1 MARSR
6 VHGIVIA
13 CARLAV
19 LAPAAALLAV
29 GPADAFETSYR
40 VIDLGGVMAGSG
52 AFALSRDGNAV
63 GYEMFGPSLPHAV
76 LFEHGQVIDLGT
88 LGGNA
93 SLANAVGSGG
103 RVVGWARLPDSTR
116 HAFLYANGS
125 MRDLGTLGG
134 RTSQAF
140 DINESGTVVGGSW
153 NAGDT
158 AELPFAWSPD
168 SGMRLL
174 QLPGSVGG
182 QALAVN
188 DAGAIAGY
196 FVDGVE
202 TQPFVWTRDS
212 ARVLPSLG
220 GRGAKAYGISPGGRV
235 AGYALTPGVQPYFH
249 AVMWAADGI
258 HDLGALPGGH
268 SVAYDL
274 NDAGVIVGFS
284 YTIDLQMVAAVFG
297 EHDIYDLNQSA
308 PPGNH
313 WQLSMATAVDA
324 DGVISGIGWLDGVQR
339 AFAMVPTRLQS
350 PPWGTP
356 SVYARVG
363 VRAYPLP
370 MRGAGT
376 IELDLPAATRGQVSL
391 YDVGGRRVAELA
403 RGEFTRGRVYVDVPA
418 NVLRTLGAG
427 VFYARIDSEL
437 GGASQRIVVVR

>member
-6 VHGIVIA
+6 VHGIVVA
-13 CARLAV
+13 CARLAA
-19 LAPAAALLAV
+19 LALAAALLAPS
-29 GPADAFETSYR
+29 PAGAFETHYR
-40 VIDLGGVMAGSG
+40 VVDLGGVMAGSG
-52 AFALSRDGNAV
+52 AFALSRDGSAV
-63 GYEMFGPSLPHAV
+63 GFEMFGPSLPHAV
-76 LFEHGQVIDLGT
+76 LFEHGEVIDLGT

-116 HAFLYANGS
+116 HAFLSANGV
-125 MRDLGTLGG
+125 MQDLGTLGG
-134 RTSQAF
+134 HTSQAF

-153 NAGDT
+153 DTGDHT
-158 AELPFAWSPD
+158 EFPFAWSPD

-188 DAGAIAGY
+188 DAGAITGY

-220 GRGAKAYGISPGGRV
+220 GKGAKAYGISPGGRV

-249 AVMWAADGI
+249 AVMWDAAGI
-258 HDLGALPGGH
+258 HDLGTLAGGH

-274 NDAGVIVGFS
+274 NDAGVVVGFS
-284 YTIDLQMVAAVFG
+284 YTAALQMVAVVFG
-297 EHDIYDLNQSA
+297 EHDIYDLNLSA
-308 PPGNH
+308 PPGDH
-313 WQLSMATAVDA
+313 WQLAMATAVDA
-324 DGVISGIGWLDGVQR
+324 DGVITGLGWLDGVQR
-339 AFAMVPTRLQS
+339 AFALVPTRLQS

-356 SVYARVG
+356 SLYARVG

-370 MRGAGT
+370 MSDAGT
-376 IELDLPAATRGQVSL
+376 VELDLPAATRGQVAL
-391 YDVGGRRVAELA
+391 YDVSGRRVAELA
-403 RGEFTRGRVYVDVPA
+403 RGEFTRGRVYLDVPA
-418 NVLRTLGAG
+418 AVLHALGAG
-427 VFYARIDSEL
+427 VFYARLESEM